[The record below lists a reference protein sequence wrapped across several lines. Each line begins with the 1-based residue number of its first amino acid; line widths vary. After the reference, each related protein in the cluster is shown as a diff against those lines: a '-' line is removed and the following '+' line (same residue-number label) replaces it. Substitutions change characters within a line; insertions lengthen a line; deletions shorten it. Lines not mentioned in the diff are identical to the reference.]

1 MGSRERKKK
10 KNGSRLHASIMLVF
24 LYKEMCIYDFSLFL
38 RVTFLSKW
46 MLTIFCFSMPC
57 ANHSWVYLVKT
68 HVQEFQTAL
77 LSWHTM
83 YVSWA
88 GVRIKV
94 ENCCAGEKGWE
105 KVLEPDTGP
114 AVGARGWPP
123 RCLGMGNWREREAIS
138 SLDPV
143 GKGQRC
149 SRESLKGLAQAVWF
163 QCFSPC
169 LRRSPQYFFM
179 C

>member
-1 MGSRERKKK
+1 M
-10 KNGSRLHASIMLVF
+10 IF
-24 LYKEMCIYDFSLFL
+24 LFSSEWLFFQSECWL
-38 RVTFLSKW
+38 
-46 MLTIFCFSMPC
+46 FSPSLC
-57 ANHSWVYLVKT
+57 CVQIIHEFIWLKT
-68 HVQEFQTAL
+68 HVPELQTAL
-77 LSWHTM
+77 LSWHTT

-88 GVRIKV
+88 GVRMKV

-105 KVLEPDTGP
+105 KVLEPDTGQ
-114 AVGARGWPP
+114 AVGASGWPP

-149 SRESLKGLAQAVWF
+149 SREYLKGLAQAVWC

-169 LRRSPQYFFM
+169 LRRKPQYFFM